1 MAALLCDEL
10 VCLVL
15 SQLEPA
21 NRVQAS
27 ATCRAWR
34 DAAPQLLAPCGATC
48 NAILTR
54 RRRVNVDVT
63 CPGCCSRVDAVAPT
77 GEWAAFTCAN
87 PRCSVCC
94 VSAVGNVELTLDGT
108 AASAVFECADP
119 NCRACFSAPWFATR
133 THILDSDVKA
143 ELLKAER
150 TRRNLARRTHTAR
163 CHTHVNVRRLMAVS
177 MPGRCV

>member
-1 MAALLCDEL
+1 MDVLCDEL
-10 VCLVL
+10 LFEILNLLPVAERAKVSTVCR
-15 SQLEPA
+15 SW
-21 NRVQAS
+21 
-27 ATCRAWR
+27 CRAK
-34 DAAPQLLAPCGATC
+34 PQLLSRGGAPCRAV
-48 NAILTR
+48 LR
-54 RRRVNVDVT
+54 RRCRVHVEVT
-63 CPGCCSRVDAVAPT
+63 CPGCCSRVDAAAPT
-77 GEWAAFTCAN
+77 GEWAALTCAN